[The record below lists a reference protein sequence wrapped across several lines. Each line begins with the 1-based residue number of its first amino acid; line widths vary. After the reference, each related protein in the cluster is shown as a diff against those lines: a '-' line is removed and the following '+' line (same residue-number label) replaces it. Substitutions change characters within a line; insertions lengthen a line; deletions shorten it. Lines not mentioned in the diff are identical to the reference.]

1 MADGVVEITL
11 YPSLSHAHAGTHRG
25 TRFRAGMMR
34 EFLREAGGCAV
45 IDGGLATELEAHGAD
60 LKDPLWSAKYL
71 FTSPDLIKKA
81 CPPSLFSLILGTL
94 PISPYYGLHLRGSD
108 RCSKDG
114 ISSKQHPV
122 LIAAS
127 IGSYGAYLADGSDGN
142 YGLQV
147 TLETLKDFHRRRLKV
162 LSEAGADI
170 IAFETIPSKIEA
182 QVLFDAYISVS
193 GFSLSCS
200 LAATYK

>member
-81 CPPSLFSLILGTL
+81 CFESRGFSREESEALLRRSVEVACEAREIFQGR
-94 PISPYYGLHLRGSD
+94 SLRGSD

-122 LIAAS
+122 LVAAS
-127 IGSYGAYLADGSDGN
+127 IGSYGAYLADGSE
-142 YGLQV
+142 Y
-147 TLETLKDFHRRRLKV
+147 R
-162 LSEAGADI
+162 
-170 IAFETIPSKIEA
+170 
-182 QVLFDAYISVS
+182 
-193 GFSLSCS
+193 
-200 LAATYK
+200 